1 MTEPVQWAML
11 AIVVG
16 ACLTSVGIVVKV
28 MLFFMNEFK
37 GLATK
42 EDIHRLN
49 LRLDLQFNSS
59 VELVERVAKLEGA
72 ELGRGNGR
80 SGAGH
85 AG

>member
-42 EDIHRLN
+42 EDISRLN
-49 LRLDLQFNSS
+49 TRLDLQFNSS
-59 VELVERVAKLEGA
+59 VDLMERIARLEAGA
-72 ELGRGNGR
+72 IHRSNGSR
-80 SGAGH
+80 PV
-85 AG
+85 